1 MIRKQRYRNFLQKI
15 IMVVVQDMIKSE
27 IEALKRELNCR
38 INEGADFNDV
48 YELSVKL
55 DKLILQ
61 YYKERGINR
70 QLI

>member
-1 MIRKQRYRNFLQKI
+1 
-15 IMVVVQDMIKSE
+15 MIKSE